1 MPFCPKCR
9 SEYIEGIVICHD
21 CNVLLVDELPPKD
34 EVQYIELVELEKV
47 SNEVSGI
54 MMKGILENNGIDV
67 VLRPAKI
74 PWYDGIASSWT
85 AYYWGILYVPKEQ
98 AERSRKILDEY
109 LASIDK
115 EEDELQNEE

>member
-9 SEYIEGIVICHD
+9 SEYIDGIYTCPD
-21 CNVLLVDELPPKD
+21 CNIMLFDELPPKG

-47 SNEVSGI
+47 PNEVSGV

-74 PWYDGIASSWT
+74 PWYDGIASSWS
-85 AYYWGILYVPKEQ
+85 AYYWGILYVSKEQ

-109 LASIDK
+109 LSSLDEGK
-115 EEDELQNEE
+115 DELQDEN

>member
-9 SEYIEGIVICHD
+9 SEYIEGVIICSD
-21 CNVLLVDELPPKD
+21 CNVLLIDELPPKD

-47 SNEVSGI
+47 PNEISGV

-67 VLRPAKI
+67 ILRPAKI
-74 PWYDGIASSWT
+74 PWYDGIANSWS

-98 AERSRKILDEY
+98 AEISRKILDEY
-109 LASIDK
+109 LASLDK
-115 EEDELQNEE
+115 EKDELQRED

>member
-9 SEYIEGIVICHD
+9 SEYIEGIVICPD

-115 EEDELQNEE
+115 EEDELQNKE